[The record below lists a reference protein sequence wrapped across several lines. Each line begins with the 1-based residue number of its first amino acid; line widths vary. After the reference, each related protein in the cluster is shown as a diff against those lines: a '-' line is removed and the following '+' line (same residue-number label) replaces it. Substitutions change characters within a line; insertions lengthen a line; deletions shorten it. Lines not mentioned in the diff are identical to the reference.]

1 MDTCS
6 WRSRPPGSHRGSVAV
21 TVLVVWLMLLFAN
34 VAVAGGGEEPVQ
46 SARPN
51 APVQLPI
58 VVVDDGG
65 TSVGEWA
72 ALATGIAALLG
83 ALEAFRR
90 RRHRAP
96 E

>member
-1 MDTCS
+1 MGTHS
-6 WRSRPPGSHRGSVAV
+6 WRSWPSNSHRGSVAV
-21 TVLVVWLMLLFAN
+21 TVLVVCLMLLTN
-34 VAVAGGGEEPVQ
+34 VAMAGGGEEPVQ

-72 ALATGIAALLG
+72 ALATGVAALLG

>member
-1 MDTCS
+1 M
-6 WRSRPPGSHRGSVAV
+6 
-21 TVLVVWLMLLFAN
+21 TVLVVCLMLLTN
-34 VAVAGGGEEPVQ
+34 VAMAGGGEEPVQ

-72 ALATGIAALLG
+72 ALATGVAALLG